1 MRGLIISI
9 VLFSVMLITILINA
23 FFIHSSSKNMS
34 KEIESLNPIPC
45 QSNQIIIDK
54 FSQEWE
60 RKGIWIGLS
69 VSNEDMQKLTNAI
82 DELKI
87 ANANEDTT
95 QFQIY
100 LSLLLNAIDE
110 IGRLEKFS
118 IKNIL

>member
-1 MRGLIISI
+1 MRGFIISI
-9 VLFSVMLITILINA
+9 ILFSVMLITIFINA
-23 FFIHSSSKNMS
+23 FFIHSSTKNMS
-34 KEIESLNPIPC
+34 KKIESLNPIPC
-45 QSNQIIIDK
+45 QSNQIIIDE

-60 RKGIWIGLS
+60 NKGIWIGLS

-87 ANANEDTT
+87 ANENEDTT

-100 LSLLLNAIDE
+100 LSLLLTAIDE

>member
-1 MRGLIISI
+1 
-9 VLFSVMLITILINA
+9 
-23 FFIHSSSKNMS
+23 MS
-34 KEIESLNPIPC
+34 KKIESLNPIPC
-45 QSNQIIIDK
+45 QSNQIIIDE

-60 RKGIWIGLS
+60 NKGIWIGLS

-87 ANANEDTT
+87 ANENEDTT

-100 LSLLLNAIDE
+100 LSLLLTAIDE